1 MSGGTLIVWLRVCN
15 ASIGVPAA
23 MRPITGTATGRS
35 PSSAGRLELA
45 RTLPRLPSMTLGVKP
60 RRLPAAAWSSG
71 SLMTSI
77 ARARVGRRR
86 MKPRSS
92 SAVIRR
98 WMPDF
103 ERRSSA
109 SFISSKE
116 GGTPLSLRR
125 SLMNRRSSYC
135 LRVNISTKVPRLMS
149 SDSET
154 QSSAISRYMLETNH
168 ERTLYV
174 RYMFRNCLIYREQ
187 SKVRGTRIAGRSD
200 GEPQHFASRAGF
212 GLRRERCA
220 HEKYLCCSE
229 IRKQRRVLMID
240 GKNDARAIVTLLQ
253 MRAQIVLALVVGAD
267 VAAEHGAFTAMVNHR
282 TARQGANQRHHEQES
297 AHVGRHGIA
306 RQADHTHCAEPPVH
320 HRLAWAHRDLPER
333 HRDAFV
339 PQRLLDQVVVADRC
353 ASGRDQDVGA
363 ALTGAADA
371 GGGGLER
378 VGGNTEVDG
387 LGALAA
393 GERVQ
398 GVAVGIDDLAVAG
411 HGARH
416 HQLVA
421 GGENRDF
428 RTPENAKV
436 RMVHP
441 GGEREVALGET
452 TSLAQE
458 HVALAEIDA
467 CGADVPSGDRGFLD
481 RDARAGGDRV
491 LLDHDGVRAKGND
504 AAGED

>member
-77 ARARVGRRR
+77 ARARLGRRR

-116 GGTPLSLRR
+116 GGTPLSFRR

-154 QSSAISRYMLETNH
+154 LNSAICRYMLETNH

-187 SKVRGTRIAGRSD
+187 SKVGGTRIAG
-200 GEPQHFASRAGF
+200 A
-212 GLRRERCA
+212 LRRGA
-220 HEKYLCCSE
+220 ATL
-229 IRKQRRVLMID
+229 RKPCRLRPSARTVRAREVLVLQRDSQAAKSPDDRREERRVCHRHAPQ
-240 GKNDARAIVTLLQ
+240 DARA
-253 MRAQIVLALVVGAD
+253 D
-267 VAAEHGAFTAMVNHR
+267 
-282 TARQGANQRHHEQES
+282 S
-297 AHVGRHGIA
+297 
-306 RQADHTHCAEPPVH
+306 P
-320 HRLAWAHRDLPER
+320 
-333 HRDAFV
+333 
-339 PQRLLDQVVVADRC
+339 
-353 ASGRDQDVGA
+353 
-363 ALTGAADA
+363 
-371 GGGGLER
+371 
-378 VGGNTEVDG
+378 
-387 LGALAA
+387 
-393 GERVQ
+393 
-398 GVAVGIDDLAVAG
+398 
-411 HGARH
+411 
-416 HQLVA
+416 
-421 GGENRDF
+421 
-428 RTPENAKV
+428 
-436 RMVHP
+436 
-441 GGEREVALGET
+441 
-452 TSLAQE
+452 
-458 HVALAEIDA
+458 
-467 CGADVPSGDRGFLD
+467 
-481 RDARAGGDRV
+481 RAGRWRRRRGRARRVHGD
-491 LLDHDGVRAKGND
+491 
-504 AAGED
+504 GESPN